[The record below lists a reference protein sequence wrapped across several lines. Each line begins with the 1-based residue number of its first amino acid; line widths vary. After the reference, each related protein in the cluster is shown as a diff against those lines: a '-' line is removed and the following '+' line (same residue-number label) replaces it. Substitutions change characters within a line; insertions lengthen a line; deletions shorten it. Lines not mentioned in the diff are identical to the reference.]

1 MDSAEARLA
10 AMGWP
15 VEEEDFGRADEPDVQ
30 GCLLI
35 EEVEGGVR
43 ARIVVRPG
51 LQGDVRKSFAE
62 WAESRLQRFMEHGP
76 EPDGWQKRSDGGWQ
90 MWARLHQMPSWE

>member
-10 AMGWP
+10 AIGWP

-43 ARIVVRPG
+43 ARIVVRP
-51 LQGDVRKSFAE
+51 
-62 WAESRLQRFMEHGP
+62 RLQPAFNP
-76 EPDGWQKRSDGGWQ
+76 
-90 MWARLHQMPSWE
+90 PSRRCAKVIR